1 MVRSNLYRNTA
12 ATLWRVAIMQIKSV
26 VPAVFF
32 FAVGLAASYIFAIL
46 LGLLVFTSLQ
56 GDDPMESSTF

>member
-1 MVRSNLYRNTA
+1 
-12 ATLWRVAIMQIKSV
+12 MQIKSV